1 MPTNDKP
8 QIGGMKVERL
18 SEYPSGAKRSDTRGK
33 GTFYMISPFGLRR
46 LALRY
51 EEGAVDKGAHNW
63 EKGFP
68 MSRCV
73 DSAMRHLS
81 QIMAGDRSEDHWAAV
96 AWQAFAAM
104 HFEDCISAGS
114 LPASL
119 DDLPNY
125 GSEESPADPEE
136 FPGDTDTSSDPIE
149 HITITSAA
157 GDELEIAVPRGPLFT
172 WLKGQQKHE

>member
-136 FPGDTDTSSDPIE
+136 FPGDTDTSSDPF
-149 HITITSAA
+149 A
-157 GDELEIAVPRGPLFT
+157 